1 MVRQLTPYEKTH
13 LSRFGRSG
21 IDLSCLGEMP
31 VEYITGQVEFMDRV
45 FNIDKRGLI
54 PRIETEELVEL
65 VLKRIKQA
73 RVSARPIRLAEVG
86 TGSGVIG
93 VSLALE
99 LQSIGQPFELYMSEL
114 SSQALDLAKTIDDQE
129 IFIIGGGEI
138 FKQSMEQNLIDKLY
152 VTKVKGDF
160 SAEIF
165 FPPYP
170 SFKRVEYRKSGKE
183 NSYEYEFLELVK

>member
-1 MVRQLTPYEKTH
+1 MA
-13 LSRFGRSG
+13 
-21 IDLSCLGEMP
+21 
-31 VEYITGQVEFMDRV
+31 
-45 FNIDKRGLI
+45 
-54 PRIETEELVEL
+54 
-65 VLKRIKQA
+65 A
-73 RVSARPIRLAEVG
+73 RVSLIVAHDDKLGIGKKNQLLFRIAADLKRFKALTMGHPIIMGRK
-86 TGSGVIG
+86 TY
-93 VSLALE
+93 
-99 LQSIGQPFELYMSEL
+99 QSIGRVLPGRANIIITRNPDFDVPDAKVV
-114 SSQALDLAKTIDDQE
+114 SSLTDALDLAKTIDDQE

-183 NSYEYEFLELVK
+183 NSYE